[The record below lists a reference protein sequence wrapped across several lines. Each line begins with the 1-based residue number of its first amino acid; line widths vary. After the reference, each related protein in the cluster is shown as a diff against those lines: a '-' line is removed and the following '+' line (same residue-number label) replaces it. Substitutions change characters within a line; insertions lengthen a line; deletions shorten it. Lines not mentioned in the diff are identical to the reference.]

1 VWDQWMEVIKKQ
13 LIKLLK
19 LRRMLE
25 KQLPIQKKMEKL
37 KRENKVNQIKQVLK
51 VIKQELM
58 VLKQELKVPKQEP
71 EILKR
76 KVLNQQIPK
85 K

>member
-1 VWDQWMEVIKKQ
+1 LDQWMEVIKKQ

-51 VIKQELM
+51 VIKQEL
-58 VLKQELKVPKQEP
+58 KVPKQEL
-71 EILKR
+71 EMLKR

>member
-1 VWDQWMEVIKKQ
+1 MWDQWMEVIKKQ
-13 LIKLLK
+13 LIKLMK

-25 KQLPIQKKMEKL
+25 KQFPMQKKMEKL

-51 VIKQELM
+51 VIKQEL
-58 VLKQELKVPKQEP
+58 KVPKQEL
-71 EILKR
+71 EMLKR

>member
-1 VWDQWMEVIKKQ
+1 MLDQWMEVIKKQ

-51 VIKQELM
+51 VIKQEL
-58 VLKQELKVPKQEP
+58 KVPKQEL
-71 EILKR
+71 EMLKR

>member
-13 LIKLLK
+13 LIKLPK

-51 VIKQELM
+51 VIKQEL
-58 VLKQELKVPKQEP
+58 KVPKQEL
-71 EILKR
+71 EMLKR